1 MGSTGNGYD
10 YMVRNIGDP
19 GGADLLDIV
28 SVAQSATKEGVS
40 KQLGVIGYGYG
51 AYLACLSLTNFPDVF
66 SCGVS
71 IGGIADWLDVYRN
84 SDVTFKHFIEML
96 FDGTPAD
103 KKTIMEERS
112 VITNLERMKAPLC
125 IIHPINDTRV
135 PFESFLHFQ
144 TELLRLNKKFEAHS
158 VENIND
164 AFTVLSPVLS
174 FLNRRLR

>member
-125 IIHPINDTRV
+125 IIHPINDTGV
-135 PFESFLHFQ
+135 PFEYSFIFK
-144 TELLRLNKKFEAHS
+144 LN
-158 VENIND
+158 
-164 AFTVLSPVLS
+164 
-174 FLNRRLR
+174 FLD